1 MPASDA
7 RSELS
12 FLLGQH
18 LPSTLDAQV
27 SYHLES
33 VLGEGAS
40 AAAFLASRRTPAGTA
55 TVVVKVLLPRLVR
68 EQGDLVTLAFKK
80 EVVALGR
87 LAEKMPPTPFVVR
100 LFEAGELVAG
110 HGNLTLPWLALEF
123 VHGGTEG
130 TTLYERLT
138 RCLATSRSAFP
149 AHRVARAIECMAEG
163 LSAIHDVG
171 VIHRDLNP
179 WNVLCCGSGH
189 EEVLKIA
196 DFGISRPVGLSATFG
211 RIELG
216 TPGYSSPEQLVPSG
230 TPTTPAS
237 DIFSLGTLVFT
248 VLTGEDLFLGTDTVA
263 VMLEA
268 SKPTRRSITE
278 APSLDPDLRRRQSVC
293 AELDRVLARAT
304 APDPQQRYQTAQELE
319 GSLLPLLQSPRWAR
333 SVMAPST
340 LRTHHPPPARW
351 SWQCR
356 HRFGDDRVVVRLGWQ
371 SGGDCLA
378 LTADGLEYWDGTT
391 WQLALAAGLDV
402 KRVRCLR
409 SVRPGSWLVAG
420 ESGLLAHFSH
430 RGGPP
435 MCWPAGDGSTCFV
448 DADGDPEDLAVLVG
462 QTAQSQVSLHALC
475 GGHWLKPLWLEPMTT
490 VSALSRL
497 GDERWLVVGR
507 TGQGNGAVWLH
518 DPLAWDLQA
527 LSVPAARAYIACA
540 ASPGYRTGVAVGTTG
555 ASVRVEDGQAVAQP
569 IGTELDVSAVAMTA
583 DGATWAAS
591 RGHLWLLP
599 SPTHGWQC
607 VWEDRTLTVPIVGLY
622 AEGSRV
628 VAIGADGGVLEG
640 HSTEANDWS
649 LPSDSP
655 PSLRRRR

>member
-1 MPASDA
+1 MPPSDA

-12 FLLGQH
+12 FLLGQR

-40 AAAFLASRRTPAGTA
+40 AAAFLASRRTPAGIA

-68 EQGDLVTLAFKK
+68 DQGDLVMLAFKK

-87 LAEKMPPTPFVVR
+87 LAEKVPPTPFVVR
-100 LFEAGELVAG
+100 LFEAGELVTE
-110 HGNLTLPWLALEF
+110 HGELTLPWLALEF

-138 RCLATSRSAFP
+138 RCLGTTESAFP
-149 AHRVARAIECMAEG
+149 SHRVARAVECMTEG

-189 EEVLKIA
+189 EEVFKIA
-196 DFGISRPVGLSATFG
+196 DFGISRPVGLSVTFG
-211 RIELG
+211 RVELG

-248 VLTGEDLFLGTDTVA
+248 VLTGEDLFLGTDPVA
-263 VMLEA
+263 LMLEA
-268 SKPTRRSITE
+268 SKPERRSITQ
-278 APSLDPDLRRRQSVC
+278 APSLDPDLRRRPSVC

-304 APDPQQRYQTAQELE
+304 APDPQQRYQTAHEFA
-319 GSLLPLLQSPRWAR
+319 GALLPLLRSPRWAR
-333 SVMAPST
+333 SVVAPST

-356 HRFGDDRVVVRLGWQ
+356 HRFGDDRVVASLGWQ

-409 SVRPGSWLVAG
+409 SVRPGTWLVG
-420 ESGLLAHFSH
+420 GDSGLLAHFSH
-430 RGGPP
+430 RGSPVS
-435 MCWPAGDGSTCFV
+435 WPAGPGSTNFV

-462 QTAQSQVSLHALC
+462 QTAQSQMSLHALC
-475 GGHWLKPLWLEPMTT
+475 GGHWLKPLLLEPMNT
-490 VSALSRL
+490 VSMLSRI
-497 GDERWLVVGR
+497 DEERWLVVGR
-507 TGQGNGAVWLH
+507 TGQGNGAVWLY

-540 ASPGYRTGVAVGTTG
+540 ASLRYRTGVAVGTTG
-555 ASVRVEDGQAVAQP
+555 ACVRVEEGQAIVQP
-569 IGTELDVSAVAMTA
+569 IATKLDVSAVALAA
-583 DGATWAAS
+583 DGPTWAAS

-599 SPTHGWQC
+599 SPIHGWQC
-607 VWEDRTLTVPIVGLY
+607 VWEDRSLTAPIVGLY

-628 VAIGADGGVLEG
+628 VAIAADGGVLEG
-640 HSTEANDWS
+640 HNTEADVWS
-649 LPSDSP
+649 VPIDSP